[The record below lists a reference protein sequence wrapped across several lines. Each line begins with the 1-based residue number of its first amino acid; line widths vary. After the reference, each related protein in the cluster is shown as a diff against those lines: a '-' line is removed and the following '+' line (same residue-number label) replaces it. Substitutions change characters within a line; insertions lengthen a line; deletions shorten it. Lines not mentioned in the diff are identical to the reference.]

1 MHALREY
8 ELMRV
13 EPGGVLFHPDHF
25 RMALDAPALAGSCIA
40 AVAVAAVVAKKMTQ
54 STPAASTGTGRHSPG
69 DTAMTV
75 ALQIWSATAMWGTLL
90 LLV

>member
-1 MHALREY
+1 M
-8 ELMRV
+8 V
-13 EPGGVLFHPDHF
+13 
-25 RMALDAPALAGSCIA
+25 LDAPALADSCIA
-40 AVAVAAVVAKKMTQ
+40 AAAVVAKKLTP

-90 LLV
+90 LQV